1 MESHSD
7 DGGMTWSNP
16 RNASMGQIGQYKY
29 RAVWNALG
37 SYRNRIIKVR
47 VSDPVKVVMLGMW
60 ADVTVGAH

>member
-1 MESHSD
+1 
-7 DGGMTWSNP
+7 
-16 RNASMGQIGQYKY
+16 
-29 RAVWNALG
+29 VWNALG